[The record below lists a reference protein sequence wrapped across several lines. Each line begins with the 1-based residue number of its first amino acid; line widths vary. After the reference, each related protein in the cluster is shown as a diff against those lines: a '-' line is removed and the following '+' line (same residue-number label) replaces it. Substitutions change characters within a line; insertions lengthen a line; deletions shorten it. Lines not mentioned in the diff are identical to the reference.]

1 MEYLE
6 GIMIGGIAIAPLV
19 VALVA
24 LAKKI
29 GLPDEYAP
37 YANGG
42 LAVVLWLVATQVVG
56 MNPVVDEV
64 VKVVAAAVVIFLSA
78 SGVHQFGK
86 IHKK

>member
-24 LAKKI
+24 LAKKL
-29 GLPDEYAP
+29 GLPAEYAP

-42 LAVVLWLVATQVVG
+42 LAVALWLVATQVVG
-56 MNPVVDEV
+56 LNPAVDEV

-86 IHKK
+86 TRKL